1 MYGVCL
7 IMDAKTMMKKIEQ
20 SLKNKNW
27 GDEVEICPNEVRIKD
42 EKTGECICMSRAVW
56 DYLAQ

>member
-1 MYGVCL
+1 
-7 IMDAKTMMKKIEQ
+7 MMKKIEQ
-20 SLKNKNW
+20 RLKNKNW